1 MSTFANPLADLLA
14 FFYAP
19 FHSYGIAIMLLTLVV
34 MVVLLPLTVKGTRS
48 MLAMQKLAP
57 EIKKLQEKH
66 KNDRQKLSEETMALY
81 RDNKINP
88 LGGCF
93 PLLLQ
98 LPVFLVLYHVINGL
112 GHKTKEGIPDPLY
125 LSQNSD
131 MYRDLVAD
139 GGRMVSFGIDLA
151 KRATSPHGSFWEAL
165 PFYGLILLMVGLQY
179 FQQWQVTSR
188 APAADTPQAQQMRMI
203 QKFFPPIFGI
213 FSINFPAGVVLYW
226 VISSLFRVGQQWA
239 MYRYDPLLKTTVASA
254 KKEAEG
260 FLAEKDSP
268 RAQKANSNNNRSNKK
283 KKRKGK

>member
-1 MSTFANPLADLLA
+1 MNAFAEPFADLLA

-19 FHSYGIAIMLLTLVV
+19 FHSYGLAIILLTLVV

-48 MLAMQKLAP
+48 MLAMQKLSP

-98 LPVFLVLYHVINGL
+98 IPVFLILYHVINGL
-112 GHKTKEGIPDPLY
+112 GHKTNGVPDPSFLPP
-125 LSQNSD
+125 SSE
-131 MYRDLVAD
+131 MYKDLVAD
-139 GGRMVSFGIDLA
+139 GGQMVSFGIDLS
-151 KRATSPHGSFWEAL
+151 KSATDAHGTFWAAL
-165 PFYGLILLMVGLQY
+165 PFYALILIMVGLQY

-188 APAADTPQAQQMRMI
+188 APAADSPQAQQMRMI

-226 VISSLFRVGQQWA
+226 VISSIFRVIQQWA
-239 MYRYDPLLKTTVASA
+239 MYRYDPLLKSTVASA

-260 FLAEKDSP
+260 FLAENDSP
-268 RAQKANSNNNRSNKK
+268 RAQKKPGNNNRSNKK
-283 KKRKGK
+283 KRKGK